1 MPKLK
6 LKTMEQ
12 IPTQVARELC
22 KKFPDSPTLTLAK
35 KLYKENTKL
44 YRNVEHAR
52 SCIRSIRGLSGHN
65 KNNLKDKSLVKEPAY
80 NYNPFDLPQSKS
92 EPREVWKLPKSLSKV
107 LLLSDIHFP
116 YQDNEALTT
125 ALKYGRDNNVDAIF
139 LNGDILDFYQCSFHE
154 KDPRVTSI
162 ADELEMG
169 REFFKTLRK
178 NFPKA
183 MIYYITGNHEARL
196 ERYLR
201 VKAPELLDIQEFR
214 VDVLLRVA
222 ESGIHY
228 LPHGTKCYFG
238 KLLVEHGDKMKGSGG
253 VNPARS
259 LFAKLKRHAICGHF
273 HRTSEA
279 TEKVY
284 DGDVVVTYSTGCLCE
299 LEPRYMEVNNHNH
312 GFAMVEMD
320 GENFKVRNL
329 KIVNGKV
336 Y

>member
-1 MPKLK
+1 MSEERPKW
-6 LKTMEQ
+6 
-12 IPTQVARELC
+12 
-22 KKFPDSPTLTLAK
+22 F
-35 KLYKENTKL
+35 
-44 YRNVEHAR
+44 
-52 SCIRSIRGLSGHN
+52 
-65 KNNLKDKSLVKEPAY
+65 
-80 NYNPFDLPQSKS
+80 
-92 EPREVWKLPKSLSKV
+92 LPKSIKKV

-116 YQDNEALTT
+116 YHDVRALTT
-125 ALKYGRDNNVDAIF
+125 ALKYGQKEEVDAIF
-139 LNGDILDFYQCSFHE
+139 INGDLMDFYQLSFHE

-162 ADELEMG
+162 SDELEAT
-169 REFFKTLRK
+169 RKFFDGLNKAFPNTL
-178 NFPKA
+178 
-183 MIYYITGNHEARL
+183 IYYIPGNHEARL

-201 VKAPELLDIQEFR
+201 VKAPELLDVQEFR
-214 VDVLLRVA
+214 IDVLLKLG
-222 ESGIHY
+222 EKGILY
-228 LPHGTKCYFG
+228 LEHGTKCYFG

-312 GFAMVEMD
+312 GFALVEMD

>member
-1 MPKLK
+1 MANKSGESLPT
-6 LKTMEQ
+6 KT
-12 IPTQVARELC
+12 ARELV
-22 KKFPDSPTLTLAK
+22 KKFPNSPKLTLAK
-35 KLYKENTKL
+35 KLYKENPKL
-44 YRNVEHAR
+44 YDSIEHAR
-52 SCIRSIRGLSGHN
+52 GTINRLKGLAGR
-65 KNNLKDKSLVKEPAY
+65 KNLIDKSLYQEPKF
-80 NYNPFDLPQSKS
+80 NYNPFNLPESKS
-92 EPREVWKLPKSLSKV
+92 EAREVWRLPKSISKV

-116 YQDNEALTT
+116 YHDNEALTT
-125 ALKYGRDNNVDAIF
+125 ALKYGQKENVDAIF
-139 LNGDILDFYQCSFHE
+139 INGDMIDFYQLSFHE

-162 ADELEMG
+162 ADELEMA
-169 REFFKTLRK
+169 RDFFDTLKK

-183 MIYYITGNHEARL
+183 LIYYITGNHEHRL

-201 VKAPELLDIQEFR
+201 VKAPELLDVQEFR
-214 VDVLLRVA
+214 IDILLKLG
-222 ESGIHY
+222 EKGIHY

-284 DGDVVVTYSTGCLCE
+284 DSDVVVTYSTGCLCE

-312 GFAMVEMD
+312 GFAVVEMD
-320 GENFKVRNL
+320 GENFRVRNL

>member
-1 MPKLK
+1 MANNNGEGLPV
-6 LKTMEQ
+6 KT
-12 IPTQVARELC
+12 ARELV
-22 KKFPDSPTLTLAK
+22 KRFPDSPKLTLAK
-35 KLYKENTKL
+35 KLYKDNPKI
-44 YRNVEHAR
+44 YNSVEHAR
-52 SCIRSIRGLSGHN
+52 GCINKIRGLYGDR
-65 KNNLKDKSLVKEPAY
+65 KMTDKSLFQEPKF
-80 NYNPFDLPQSKS
+80 NYNPFNLPESKS

-116 YQDNEALTT
+116 YQDNKALTT
-125 ALKYGRDNNVDAIF
+125 ALKYGQKENVDAIF
-139 LNGDILDFYQCSFHE
+139 LNGDILDFYQLSFHE

-169 REFFKTLRK
+169 REFFKSLRK

-183 MIYYITGNHEARL
+183 MIYYITGNHEHRM

-214 VDVLLRVA
+214 IDVLLRVA
-222 ESGIHY
+222 EYQVNYIE
-228 LPHGTKCYFG
+228 HGTKCYFG

-320 GENFKVRNL
+320 GDEFKVRNL

>member
-1 MPKLK
+1 MPKS
-6 LKTMEQ
+6 EQ
-12 IPTQVARELC
+12 LPVKIAREC
-22 KKFPDSPTLTLAK
+22 CRKFKDSPTLTLAK
-35 KLYKENTKL
+35 KLFKDNPKVYNS
-44 YRNVEHAR
+44 VEHAR
-52 SCIRSIRGLSGHN
+52 GAINRIRGTMGDYN
-65 KNNLKDKSLVKEPAY
+65 RKAAIDKELYKKVEYK
-80 NYNPFDLPQSKS
+80 YNPFDDIPESHS
-92 EPREVWKLPKSLSKV
+92 EDREVWKLPASLKKV

-116 YQDNEALTT
+116 YHDVKALKT
-125 ALKYGRDNNVDAIF
+125 ALKYGQKEEVDSIF
-139 LNGDILDFYQCSFHE
+139 INGDMIDFYQLSFHE

-162 ADELEMG
+162 ADELEMA
-169 REFFKTLRK
+169 RNFFKTLRAI
-178 NFPKA
+178 FPKA
-183 MIYYITGNHEARL
+183 MIYYIPGNHEYRMQ
-196 ERYLR
+196 RYLR
-201 VKAPELLDIQEFR
+201 VKAPELLDVAEFR
-214 VDVLLRVA
+214 LDVLLKVA
-222 ESGIHY
+222 ENNINY
-228 LPHGTKCYFG
+228 IEHGTKCYMG

-312 GFAMVEMD
+312 GFAIVDME
-320 GENFKVRNL
+320 GENFAVSNK

>member
-1 MPKLK
+1 M
-6 LKTMEQ
+6 
-12 IPTQVARELC
+12 A
-22 KKFPDSPTLTLAK
+22 KKGEEGIVVKIAKEMIKRFPDSPKLTLAK
-35 KLYKENTKL
+35 KLFKENPSVYK
-44 YRNVEHAR
+44 NVEHAR
-52 SCIRSIRGLSGHN
+52 STINRLRGLGSY
-65 KNNLKDKSLVKEPAY
+65 KRIADKSLFQEPKF

-92 EPREVWKLPKSLSKV
+92 EPREIWRLPKSLSKV

-116 YQDNEALTT
+116 YHDEKALTT
-125 ALKYGRDNNVDAIF
+125 ALKYGKDNNVDTIF
-139 LNGDILDFYQCSFHE
+139 INGDMIDFYQLSFHE

-162 ADELEMG
+162 ADELDMA
-169 REFFKTLRK
+169 RDFFKSLRK

-183 MIYYITGNHEARL
+183 MIYYITGNHEYRL

-201 VKAPELLDIQEFR
+201 VKAPELLDVAEFR
-214 VDVLLRVA
+214 IDVLLKVA
-222 ESGIHY
+222 EFGIHY
-228 LPHGTKCYFG
+228 LEHGTKCYFG

-299 LEPRYMEVNNHNH
+299 LEPKYMEVNNHNH
-312 GFAMVEMD
+312 GFAIVEMD
-320 GENFKVRNL
+320 GEEFKVRNL

>member
-1 MPKLK
+1 MA
-6 LKTMEQ
+6 EQ
-12 IPTQVARELC
+12 LATKIARECC
-22 KKFPDSPTLTLAK
+22 KKFQDTPTLTLAK
-35 KLYKENTKL
+35 KLFKENPVVYK
-44 YRNVEHAR
+44 NVEHAR
-52 SCIRSIRGLSGHN
+52 MTVRTIRGLNGKVNAKS
-65 KNNLKDKSLVKEPAY
+65 LVDKSLMKQPEY
-80 NYNPFDLPQSKS
+80 NYNPFDLPESHSKD
-92 EPREVWKLPKSLSKV
+92 REVWNLPKSIKRV

-116 YQDNEALTT
+116 YHHNEALTT
-125 ALKYGRDNNVDAIF
+125 ALKYGQKEQVDAIF
-139 LNGDILDFYQCSFHE
+139 INGDMIDFYQLSFHE

-162 ADELEMG
+162 ADELEMA
-169 REFFKTLRK
+169 RNFFKSLRK
-178 NFPKA
+178 AFPKS
-183 MIYYITGNHEARL
+183 MIYYIPGNHEYRM

-201 VKAPELLDIQEFR
+201 VKAPELLDVAEFR
-214 VDVLLRVA
+214 LDVLLRVA
-222 ESGIHY
+222 EQGIQY
-228 LPHGTKCYFG
+228 IEHGTKCYFG

-259 LFAKLKRHAICGHF
+259 LFLKLKRHAICGHF

-312 GFAMVEMD
+312 GFALIEMD
-320 GENFKVRNL
+320 GVNFTVNNK

>member
-1 MPKLK
+1 
-6 LKTMEQ
+6 METL
-12 IPTQVARELC
+12 PTRIARELV
-22 KKFPDSPTLTLAK
+22 KKFPNSPKLTLAK
-35 KLYKENTKL
+35 KLYKDNPKVFTSIE
-44 YRNVEHAR
+44 YARNVVNR
-52 SCIRSIRGLSGHN
+52 IKGLSGSKRN
-65 KNNLKDKSLVKEPAY
+65 KDTTLFKEPDF

-92 EPREVWKLPKSLSKV
+92 EPREIWKLPKSLSKV

-125 ALKYGRDNNVDAIF
+125 ALKYGQKEGIDAIF
-139 LNGDILDFYQCSFHE
+139 LNGDILDFYQVSFHE

-169 REFFKTLRK
+169 REFFKALRK

-183 MIYYITGNHEARL
+183 MIYYIPGNHEARL

-222 ESGIHY
+222 ENGIHY

-312 GFAMVEMD
+312 GFALVEMD

>member
-1 MPKLK
+1 MAK
-6 LKTMEQ
+6 LKTMETL
-12 IPTQVARELC
+12 PTRIARELV
-22 KKFPDSPTLTLAK
+22 KKFPNSPKLTLAK
-35 KLYKENTKL
+35 KLYKDNPKVFTSIE
-44 YRNVEHAR
+44 YARNVVNR
-52 SCIRSIRGLSGHN
+52 IKGLSGSKRN
-65 KNNLKDKSLVKEPAY
+65 KDTTLFKEPDF
-80 NYNPFDLPQSKS
+80 NYNPFDLPESMS
-92 EPREVWKLPKSLSKV
+92 EERPKWFLPKSIKKV

-125 ALKYGRDNNVDAIF
+125 ALKYGQKEEVDAIF
-139 LNGDILDFYQCSFHE
+139 INGDLMDFYQLSFHE

-162 ADELEMG
+162 SDELEAT
-169 REFFKTLRK
+169 RKFFDGLNKAFPNTL
-178 NFPKA
+178 
-183 MIYYITGNHEARL
+183 IYYIPGNHEARL

-201 VKAPELLDIQEFR
+201 VKAPELLDVQEFR
-214 VDVLLRVA
+214 IDVLLKLG
-222 ESGIHY
+222 EKGILY
-228 LPHGTKCYFG
+228 LEHGTKCYFG

-312 GFAMVEMD
+312 GFALVEMD